1 MRTEL
6 SVRSIRPT
14 RLLSSIGEFLR
25 ASAKQKLVKYC
36 PEGRHL
42 FSPFGWDIGKKL
54 CVNFPVGRPAPG
66 AARPIS
72 FLIRSAQEIIFSRS
86 AFPRGIIRATYCSAV
101 RQGLS
106 RRGRSRGGGEL
117 LWRKLEAGVGRHPS
131 DYRSYFCLILSRHCF
146 PDWEVGRAGIS
157 DSL

>member
-1 MRTEL
+1 MKKGLECNCFIKLWNRFWWLRLLYVPFRFEIMRTEL

-86 AFPRGIIRATYCSAV
+86 AFPPR
-101 RQGLS
+101 
-106 RRGRSRGGGEL
+106 
-117 LWRKLEAGVGRHPS
+117 
-131 DYRSYFCLILSRHCF
+131 DYPRNIL
-146 PDWEVGRAGIS
+146 
-157 DSL
+157 